1 MKQIIT
7 ALLILFLTTATLQA
21 DLQEGDSLPNP
32 TLESLAG
39 EKIALHDLMDK
50 VTVIHLWKAN

>member
-7 ALLILFLTTATLQA
+7 VLLVLFLTTATLQA

-32 TLESLAG
+32 ILESQDG
-39 EKIALHDLMDK
+39 VMIPLHDLMDK